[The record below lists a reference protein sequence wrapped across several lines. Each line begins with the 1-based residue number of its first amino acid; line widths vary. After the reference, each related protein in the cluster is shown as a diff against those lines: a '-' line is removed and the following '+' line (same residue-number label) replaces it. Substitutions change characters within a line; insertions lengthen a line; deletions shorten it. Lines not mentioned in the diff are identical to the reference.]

1 MPDMMYSPALK
12 AQQPGQR
19 PPVEGT
25 IPRGYELY
33 PFEAHEIDR
42 AGALKNP
49 LQRTKAVLERGQL
62 MFNTYCMVCHGA
74 YGEGDGSVVPKYPR
88 PPSLQSEKILGY
100 PDGKIFHVITRGQNL
115 MPSYASQ
122 IARADRW
129 AIIHYIRAIQKAKNP
144 TAADLKA
151 ANEGI

>member
-1 MPDMMYSPALK
+1 
-12 AQQPGQR
+12 
-19 PPVEGT
+19 
-25 IPRGYELY
+25 
-33 PFEAHEIDR
+33 
-42 AGALKNP
+42 
-49 LQRTKAVLERGQL
+49 
-62 MFNTYCMVCHGA
+62 
-74 YGEGDGSVVPKYPR
+74 
-88 PPSLQSEKILGY
+88 
-100 PDGKIFHVITRGQNL
+100 